1 MRTISGPSGEVV
13 VVGAGL
19 AGLAAALHLAGRGR
33 AVTVVEREAV
43 PGGRAGRLDAG
54 GYRIDT
60 GPTVLTMPDIIEDAF
75 AAVGESAAGR
85 LDLVRIEPAYRAL
98 FADGSALDV
107 HTDADA
113 MTDAVARFAGPSEA
127 DGYRRLRA
135 WLTALYEAEFGR
147 FIAANA
153 DSPLSLAGPT
163 LARLAAMGAF
173 GRLEPAIG
181 RFLRD
186 ERLRRVFTFQS
197 LYAGQ
202 SPQRALA
209 LYAVIAYMD
218 TVAGVYF
225 PRGGMRALPDALAAA
240 AAAAGV
246 TFRYGS
252 PVTALERS
260 GARVRAVRT
269 ADGERIGCDAV
280 VLATELATA
289 YRLLGRAP
297 RRPVALR
304 PSPSAVVVHVGARRR
319 WPAAAHHTIA
329 FGGAWRET
337 FREIIDAGQPMSDP
351 SLLVTRPTA
360 TDPGLAPPG
369 RDLLYVLAPAPNLA
383 AGAVKRGKGTRGQA
397 AGEGTDWDA
406 VAGEYAGRL
415 IAAVADRVLPGLG
428 ADAEILRVVT
438 PADWARQGLVA
449 GTPFSYA
456 HTFWQT
462 GPFRPGNLPS
472 GTENAVLA
480 GCGTVPGVGVP
491 TALVSGR
498 LAADRV
504 TGVTG
509 RPGRAR
515 ASRAQLASPGA
526 PARTVVS

>member
-1 MRTISGPSGEVV
+1 VRTISGPASKVV

-33 AVTVVEREAV
+33 AVTIVEREAA
-43 PGGRAGRLDAG
+43 PGGRAGRLDLG

-60 GPTVLTMPDIIEDAF
+60 GPTVLTMPDVIEETF
-75 AAVGESAAGR
+75 AAVGETTAQR
-85 LDLVRIEPAYRAL
+85 LDLIRLEPAYHAM
-98 FADGSALDV
+98 FADGSELDV
-107 HTDADA
+107 HTDAEA
-113 MTDAVARFAGPSEA
+113 MADAVARFAGPAEA
-127 DGYRRLRA
+127 AGYRRLRA
-135 WLTALYEAEFGR
+135 WLTELYRAEFDR
-147 FIAANA
+147 YIAANF
-153 DSPLSLAGPT
+153 DSPLSLAGPS

-173 GRLEPAIG
+173 RRLDPAVG
-181 RFLRD
+181 RFVRD

-225 PRGGMRALPDALAAA
+225 PRGGMRALPDALAAS

-252 PVTALERS
+252 PVTALERAGS
-260 GARVRAVRT
+260 RVLAVRT
-269 ADGERIGCDAV
+269 AAGERIGCDAV

-289 YRLLGRAP
+289 YELLGRMP

-304 PSPSAVVVHVGARRR
+304 PAPSAVVLHVGARRQ

-337 FREIIDAGQPMSDP
+337 FRELIDEGRLMSDP
-351 SLLVTRPTA
+351 SLLITRPTA
-360 TDPGLAPPG
+360 SDPGLAPPG
-369 RDLLYVLAPAPNLA
+369 RDLLYILAPAPNLA
-383 AGAVKRGKGTRGQA
+383 AGVI
-397 AGEGTDWDA
+397 DWDTA
-406 VAGEYAGRL
+406 ADDYAGRL
-415 IAAVADRVLPGLG
+415 ISTVADRLLPGLR
-428 ADAEILRVVT
+428 AEAETVRVVT
-438 PADWARQGLVA
+438 PADWARQGLTA

-456 HTFWQT
+456 HTFAQT
-462 GPFRPGNLPS
+462 GPFRPGNLPR
-472 GTENAVLA
+472 GVENAVLA

-491 TALVSGR
+491 IALISGR

-504 TGVTG
+504 TGTAERVT
-509 RPGRAR
+509 R
-515 ASRAQLASPGA
+515 GA
-526 PARTVVS
+526 GNRTVSDGRVRVAGS